1 MTLPRESGTGKIV
14 KDRLIILT
22 GTLGNQM
29 TKATMKIVYIY
40 SPHIINTGMIF
51 FVAIN
56 KITFVKQ
63 GMYLLLIKLMLSPSP
78 PPGICDLSDF
88 GYPVEV

>member
-1 MTLPRESGTGKIV
+1 MTLPRENGTGRIV
-14 KDRLIILT
+14 KNRLIILT

-40 SPHIINTGMIF
+40 TPHIMSTGMIF
-51 FVAIN
+51 FVVIN

-63 GMYLLLIKLMLSPSP
+63 GMYLL
-78 PPGICDLSDF
+78 
-88 GYPVEV
+88 